1 MRIKDLG
8 KCITGRTPSSK
19 NPTFYGGEIPF
30 IRIPDLGDG
39 RFIGTVEKTLTAE
52 GLEVVHK
59 AALPKGSVMVSCIAT
74 IGKVGITRESVS
86 VTNQQ
91 INSIIPNEEI
101 VDTEWLYYF
110 FKDLGEDL
118 AVFGGGGSVFEIISK
133 SKFQDIEIDLP
144 NRSTQETIADVL
156 SSLDDKIDLLKRQN
170 KTLEGMAEAL
180 FRQWFIEEAQDE
192 WPEVQF
198 QEIVKVSRGVSYSG
212 KLLGDDG
219 IPMHNLKSASVGG
232 GYRYDGIKFF
242 QGDVKSEKILSP
254 GEILMVN
261 TDMTPDNRII
271 GQPIRVPSFYPKS
284 ICSHHMYHLGFECS
298 ATQTFVYQYFRIEEN
313 RELLAN
319 YSNGTT
325 VSMLGSK
332 VLKTVE
338 IPLPPI
344 KLRETFMEYRRDIDD
359 KLDSNEMKIR
369 NLTAQRD
376 TLLPKLMSGEVRV
389 QMAS

>member
-1 MRIKDLG
+1 MSDHLPELLAGATGSTFPNVSKSDLHQ
-8 KCITGRTPSSK
+8 
-19 NPTFYGGEIPF
+19 IPV
-30 IRIPDLGDG
+30 PD
-39 RFIGTVEKTLTAE
+39 F
-52 GLEVVHK
+52 
-59 AALPKGSVMVSCIAT
+59 
-74 IGKVGITRESVS
+74 
-86 VTNQQ
+86 
-91 INSIIPNEEI
+91 NSIE
-101 VDTEWLYYF
+101 
-110 FKDLGEDL
+110 
-118 AVFGGGGSVFEIISK
+118 
-133 SKFQDIEIDLP
+133 
-144 NRSTQETIADVL
+144 QEAIAEVL
-156 SSLDDKIDLLKRQN
+156 SSLDDKIDLLQRQN
-170 KTLEGMAEAL
+170 KTLEGMGEAL

-242 QGDVKSEKILSP
+242 QGDVKPEKILSP

-284 ICSHHMYHLGFECS
+284 ICSHHMYHLDFECS
-298 ATQTFVYQYFRIEEN
+298 ATRTFVYQYFRIEEN

-344 KLRETFMEYRRDIDD
+344 QLREAFMEYRRDIDD

-389 QMAS
+389 QMD